1 VAGERRS
8 GFAFVGMFPESLHK
22 PSGRDARTASSA
34 QPSPTVEER
43 EKDGSRRDWLR
54 RYACFTALATL
65 VLIAIG
71 GLVTSHNAGMAVPD
85 WPNSYG
91 YNMFLF
97 PVSKWVGGILYE
109 HTHRLWA
116 SIVGVL
122 VVGLTRWLGGR
133 RSRLPL
139 GLIGLAEVLGGAA
152 LLQLGSDW
160 KGAGYFLTG
169 IGGVVLLASAIWA
182 RNEPSDRPLPLLGWL
197 AFVTVQLQ
205 GLLGGLR
212 VVLFKDELGI
222 FHGTLAQVF
231 FVLLCVI
238 AVLTTRWWRRLVGA
252 GYRRSE
258 ASRLVSETV
267 ETVDWAPA
275 GSGTSLKR
283 GVNESSMGRLRPA
296 SWSLTCVTLLIL
308 GQLILGATMRHQH
321 AGLAIP
327 DFPLAYGKVW
337 PAMDS
342 ASVEHYNQTRIEATA
357 VNPITVAQIGL
368 QMAHRIV
375 AVLILA
381 GVAFSAWL
389 TRQNLGSK
397 NTVSKMTLGWLVL
410 ILSQALL
417 GAATIWS
424 GKAAD
429 IATAHVLLGALSLA
443 SGTVISLVA
452 ITQGRTA
459 AVSKTSRIV
468 PALHEHDSSTAYLEN
483 QPCCSWSSTQPRSV
497 VQ

>member
-1 VAGERRS
+1 VAGETSQR
-8 GFAFVGMFPESLHK
+8 FAFAFFMSVSTDHP
-22 PSGRDARTASSA
+22 
-34 QPSPTVEER
+34 
-43 EKDGSRRDWLR
+43 WLR
-54 RYACFTALATL
+54 RYACLTALATL
-65 VLIAIG
+65 ALIGIG

-116 SIVGVL
+116 SFVGVL

-139 GLIGLAEVLGGAA
+139 ALIGLAEILGGAA
-152 LLQLGSDW
+152 LLQLGGNW

-169 IGGVVLLASAIWA
+169 IGGVVLMGAAIWT
-182 RNEPSDRPLPLLGWL
+182 RNEPSAQPLPFLGWL

-222 FHGTLAQVF
+222 FHATLAQVF

-238 AVLTTRWWRRLVGA
+238 AVLTTRRWREFSVR
-252 GYRRSE
+252 
-258 ASRLVSETV
+258 ETV
-267 ETVDWAPA
+267 ETVRWETA
-275 GSGTSLKR
+275 GSDTSLKL
-283 GVNESSMGRLRPA
+283 GVNESSVNPA
-296 SWSLTCVTLLIL
+296 SWLLTCVTLLIL

-327 DFPLAYGKVW
+327 DFPLAYGKIW

-357 VNPITVAQIGL
+357 VNPITGSQIAL
-368 QMAHRIV
+368 QMAHRLV

-381 GVAFSAWL
+381 GVAVSAWL
-389 TRQNLGSK
+389 TRKNPGSK
-397 NTVSKMTLGWLVL
+397 SSLSKMTLGWLVL
-410 ILSQALL
+410 ILGQAML

-429 IATAHVLLGALSLA
+429 VATAHVLLGALSLA
-443 SGTVISLVA
+443 SGTIISL
-452 ITQGRTA
+452 TA
-459 AVSKTSRIV
+459 WKALGAKIAPAVGAVRAPRPTSSPGI
-468 PALHEHDSSTAYLEN
+468 AHANEGIASA
-483 QPCCSWSSTQPRSV
+483 
-497 VQ
+497 